1 MTTMPATIDN
11 QMSAPVLWS
20 LLKKSNILQR
30 VRYLITRQRKL
41 FVTLLVTL
49 IYRTL

>member
-11 QMSAPVLWS
+11 QMSAAVLWS
-20 LLKKSNILQR
+20 LLKKGNVLQR
-30 VRYLITRQRKL
+30 VRYLITRRRKS
-41 FVTLLVTL
+41 FVKLLVTL